1 MDFSGFGINK
11 AFKSGQEPDK
21 PYYYINASLDLA
33 GRAEGTY
40 YFNADNNFEYALN
53 RDYNKYIIIDENM
66 IISEITVFAN
76 NDLIEVDSE
85 DSPIFWIG
93 GAPIPSS
100 GIQVQVPWAAPSG
113 SLSGIGAVM
122 SVSDINSGSV
132 HLFGHEGGNLPY
144 SPSSQNYKYLAIT
157 INPSLIASPAD
168 SRSSKPIK
176 RSKKQLYRG
185 LPSGEPVILEGK
197 VSVSIKVYP
206 KIQ

>member
-11 AFKSGQEPDK
+11 AFKTGQEPGK
-21 PYYYINASLDLA
+21 PYYYINASLDLS

-40 YFNADNNFEYALN
+40 YFNADNNYEYALN

-66 IISEITVFAN
+66 LISEIAVFAN
-76 NDLIEVDSE
+76 NDLIEVDGE
-85 DSPIFWIG
+85 TPNFWIG

-100 GIQVQVPWAAPSG
+100 GVQVIVPWAAPSG
-113 SLSGIGAVM
+113 SAPGSGNVM

-132 HLFGHEGGNLPY
+132 HLFGHEGGNIPY
-144 SPSSQNYKYLAIT
+144 TSGPQNFKYLAIS
-157 INPSLIASPAD
+157 INPDLTPD
-168 SRSSKPIK
+168 LPSRSTVKTK

-185 LPSGEPVILEGK
+185 LPSGDPVILEGK
-197 VSVSIKVYP
+197 VSVSVKVYP